1 MRAYQPTLDFH
12 RLIALGLPDEDGQDW
27 ADANRG
33 FIGCIDDTEVK
44 TADGKPVWGLKGYG
58 FLDDEKAADT
68 VNPACGARRG

>member
-33 FIGCIDDTEVK
+33 CVVTTSPTLPSSRVIRI
-44 TADGKPVWGLKGYG
+44 
-58 FLDDEKAADT
+58 
-68 VNPACGARRG
+68 

>member
-33 FIGCIDDTEVK
+33 FIG
-44 TADGKPVWGLKGYG
+44 
-58 FLDDEKAADT
+58 
-68 VNPACGARRG
+68 